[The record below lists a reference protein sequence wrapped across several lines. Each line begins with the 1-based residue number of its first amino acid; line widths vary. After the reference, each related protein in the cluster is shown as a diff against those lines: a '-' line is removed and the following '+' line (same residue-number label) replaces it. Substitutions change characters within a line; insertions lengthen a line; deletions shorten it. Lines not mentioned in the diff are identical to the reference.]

1 MAASCI
7 MTAQRQQQQQQK
19 ENYES
24 QVVRQNVQFIIGL
37 DESKRLNRAMGRFF
51 SGLVSIH
58 AASFFDDIKR

>member
-7 MTAQRQQQQQQK
+7 MTAQRQQQQQK

-37 DESKRLNRAMGRFF
+37 DESKRLNRAIGRFF